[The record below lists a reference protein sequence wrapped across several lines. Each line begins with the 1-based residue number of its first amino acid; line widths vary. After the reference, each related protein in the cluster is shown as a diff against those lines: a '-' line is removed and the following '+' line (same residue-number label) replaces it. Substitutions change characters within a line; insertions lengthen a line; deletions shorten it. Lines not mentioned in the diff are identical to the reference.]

1 MGDKTWTLSTFRGHE
16 DFPYI
21 LKIWGGEVADEVN
34 EKIYI
39 AVSKDWKACKS
50 ALEWVVRNSKGKG
63 LCLVHVHQPAQ
74 FISILGGRFPI
85 SSLSEQEVMAHREQ
99 ERQDMCKILDE
110 YLLICTKAQVKVE
123 KLYIEMKTVESGLV
137 ELISQYKIERLVMG
151 AAADRSYSRCGIFTL
166 VALPS
171 HKSLYCDIRK
181 MMKPKSKK
189 AKYVRQYAPTFC
201 HIWFICKG
209 HLIYTREGTK
219 QSRLNDEDQKRQAS
233 SKARLSQ
240 LTSDM
245 SNSLSR
251 AESEGSFS
259 RSSTFSLSQI
269 SVFSRSS
276 EAATDSTFY
285 HSGTEDREL
294 SFRSLV
300 LSPKP
305 EGGKQHQSPSPNTVE
320 GNTDDRLYDQLDQA
334 IAEAEAAKLEA
345 FQESMRRRRA
355 EKDAIEAI
363 RTANAA
369 DSLYYEELRRRQ
381 ELEDEL
387 AKTKEILESTKM
399 ERDMALDELRVA
411 VDQKLL
417 LKNRAEKSDMM
428 GEELED
434 NLISALELLQ
444 SIKKL

>member
-151 AAADRSYSRCGIFTL
+151 AAADRSYS
-166 VALPS
+166 
-171 HKSLYCDIRK
+171 RK